1 MRPPAIAIAVLLALG
16 LPAAPAAE
24 DGWRDR
30 LRESLR
36 GGDSRRLSESDAR
49 GGLKEALAQGVQRA
63 VLQLGREDGFWGDEA
78 LRIRLPGALEEAGR
92 LARQLGRGERVDA
105 FELSM
110 NRAAEKAVPV
120 AADVFAEAVRQMT
133 VQDAVAI
140 VRGDED
146 AGTRYFRRVTEDRL
160 RAQFLPI
167 VADSTA
173 QVGVTGRY
181 KAFAGRNAGVLRLLG
196 RDGEVDLDRY
206 VTDRALDALFAV
218 VAEQER
224 EIRRNPAARGSALLR
239 KVFGGR

>member
-1 MRPPAIAIAVLLALG
+1 MRPTAIALAALLALG
-16 LPAAPAAE
+16 LPAAAK
-24 DGWRDR
+24 DDWRDR

-36 GGDSRRLSESDAR
+36 GGETRRLSESDAR

-63 VLQLGREDGFWGDEA
+63 VLQLGREDGFWGDDA
-78 LRIRLPGALEEAGR
+78 LRIRLPGALEDAGR
-92 LARQLGRGERVDA
+92 LARQLGRGDRVDA

-167 VADSTA
+167 VAGSTA
-173 QVGVTGRY
+173 QVGVTERY

-196 RDGEVDLDRY
+196 GDEDVDLDRY

-239 KVFGGR
+239 KVFGNR